1 MCPEEDPLNQPAERV
16 VVVSGLSGAGKST
29 ALHALEDL
37 GFFCIDNIP
46 TRVVSQVLSECRHGG
61 VFLIALG
68 IDVRVRAFLGDFGD
82 CIEALKT
89 EPSIHLSVLFLDAN
103 DTVLLSRFSAT
114 RRPHPLSTA
123 VQGEER
129 GAMALLDGIQA
140 ERERL
145 SRVRV
150 RATHVIDTTGLTVHD
165 LRRRIVEMFGPGAG
179 RALRLRVRVISFGFK
194 YGTPVD
200 ADLVL
205 DVRFLRNPY
214 FEEALREQTGLDTDV
229 VAYVLGNQETQG
241 FLELADKLVAF
252 CVPRY
257 EREGKAYLTIAVGCT
272 GGRHRSVAIG
282 VELARRVQ
290 LATGFTVDVLHRD
303 IGRDSGHDR
312 ATDPDIIG
320 GGGWRGTGRPPA
332 EQKRDG

>member
-1 MCPEEDPLNQPAERV
+1 MCPEENPLSVPVERV

-46 TRVVSQVLSECRHGG
+46 TRVVAQVLQECRAGG
-61 VFLIALG
+61 VALVALG
-68 IDVRVRAFLGDFGD
+68 IDVRVRSFLEDFGD
-82 CIEALKT
+82 AIMALKGD
-89 EPSIHLSVLFLDAN
+89 PSVHLSVLFLDAN
-103 DTVLLSRFSAT
+103 DTALLSRFSAT

-123 VQGEER
+123 TEGEER
-129 GAMALLDGIQA
+129 GAMALIDGITS
-140 ERERL
+140 ERARL

-150 RATHVIDTTGLTVHD
+150 RATHVIDTTVMTVHD
-165 LRRRIVEMFGPGAG
+165 LRKRIVQMFGPGVG
-179 RALRLRVRVISFGFK
+179 RALRLRVRVLTFGFK
-194 YGTPVD
+194 YGSPTD

-214 FEEALREQTGLDTDV
+214 FEESLREKTGLDEDV
-229 VAYVLGNQETQG
+229 VAYVLSDQETLG
-241 FLELADKLVAF
+241 FVDLADKLVAF

-290 LATGFTVDVLHRD
+290 LATGFEVDVVHRD
-303 IGRDSGHDR
+303 IRRDTGLDR